1 MGSRQASRMV
11 TVGKAPGA
19 ALRRERV
26 TSRWEQQAGFTHGAT
41 TCHSQELQVGLG
53 DGRL

>member
-1 MGSRQASRMV
+1 MV

-26 TSRWEQQAGFTHGAT
+26 TPRWEQGARFAHGAT
-41 TCHSQELQVGLG
+41 TCHSQELPAGLG